1 MVDAKCKY
9 VMRNVNE
16 LASLFRPTEPKLI
29 MLSLL
34 GMDQPSG
41 PELLK
46 DIGFPTII
54 KGISKS
60 VKSKRGDELGMGPAE
75 ASCGLVQWGP
85 FYIPGY
91 LFDSDPTYTATS
103 IVADWGNV
111 IAVQG

>member
-1 MVDAKCKY
+1 
-9 VMRNVNE
+9 MRNVNE
-16 LASLFRPTEPKLI
+16 LACLFRPTEPKLI

-46 DIGFPTII
+46 DIGFPTMI

-60 VKSKRGDELGMGPAE
+60 VKSKRGDEPGMGPAAE
-75 ASCGLVQWGP
+75 QQASCGLVQWGP
-85 FYIPGY
+85 FYLAGY

-103 IVADWGNV
+103 IVAGWGNV